1 LVDQR
6 IDFLNSLLSGAQKKK
21 KKKKKKKSS
30 FVSAPSGFFFLDMA
44 TSLVGTA
51 LSVVPPITPLSIW
64 LFHCSRLS
72 LTVYKYGSTA
82 RRRVKEKEKEEEEE
96 EKIFRWKR
104 RISERERETCQG
116 GWNDDGKRK
125 KRYKKK

>member
-6 IDFLNSLLSGAQKKK
+6 IDLLNSLLSGAQK

-64 LFHCSRLS
+64 LFHRSRLS
-72 LTVYKYGSTA
+72 LFSLHCLQVRQHSATPGKRKRKRK
-82 RRRVKEKEKEEEEE
+82 RRRRKDFQMEKAD
-96 EKIFRWKR
+96 IR
-104 RISERERETCQG
+104 ERERDLPGRVERRREKKETV
-116 GWNDDGKRK
+116 
-125 KRYKKK
+125 

>member
-6 IDFLNSLLSGAQKKK
+6 IDLLNSLLSGAQ

-96 EKIFRWKR
+96 EKIFRWKG
-104 RISERERETCQG
+104 RISERERDLPGRVERRREKKETV
-116 GWNDDGKRK
+116 
-125 KRYKKK
+125 